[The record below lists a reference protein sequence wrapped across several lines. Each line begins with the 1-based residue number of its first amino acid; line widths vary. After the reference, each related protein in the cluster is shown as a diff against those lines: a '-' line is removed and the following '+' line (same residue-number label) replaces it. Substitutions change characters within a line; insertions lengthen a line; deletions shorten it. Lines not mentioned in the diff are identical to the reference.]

1 MKAEI
6 CVGGH
11 CNSVAGRR
19 VVETDRK
26 RCGGAKICFGG
37 RATRLADASDM
48 GDERRRKLGCI
59 LKTSPLFPPCAS
71 VTEKRED
78 LEE

>member
-48 GDERRRKLGCI
+48 GDERKG
-59 LKTSPLFPPCAS
+59 S
-71 VTEKRED
+71 
-78 LEE
+78 